1 MREVDSVR
9 KNQWKTW
16 SFLLYELRNCTEVVI
31 ENIKANTQKNW
42 KCQILRNKLALQITG
57 NPSWKQFCLPYNN
70 QFDINCVKRRQIG
83 NCAKMLSSS
92 DSFIRRDPGVSWEC
106 LIYSYL
112 FFPIPFLS
120 IMLWQPSVITI
131 RRKLEKW

>member
-31 ENIKANTQKNW
+31 QNIKANTQKNW

-120 IMLWQPSVITI
+120 IMLWEPSVITI
-131 RRKLEKW
+131 RRKL

>member
-120 IMLWQPSVITI
+120 IMLWEPSVITI
-131 RRKLEKW
+131 RRKL

>member
-31 ENIKANTQKNW
+31 QNIKANTQKNW

>member
-1 MREVDSVR
+1 MREVDGVR

-31 ENIKANTQKNW
+31 QNIKANTQKNW

-57 NPSWKQFCLPYNN
+57 NPSWKQFCLPNNN

-120 IMLWQPSVITI
+120 IMLWEPSVITI
-131 RRKLEKW
+131 RRKL

>member
-16 SFLLYELRNCTEVVI
+16 SFLLYALRNCIEVVI
-31 ENIKANTQKNW
+31 QNIKANTQKNW
-42 KCQILRNKLALQITG
+42 KCQILRNKLALQITD
-57 NPSWKQFCLPYNN
+57 NPENSFAYRII
-70 QFDINCVKRRQIG
+70 INLTSTVLRRQIG

-120 IMLWQPSVITI
+120 IMLWQPSVITV
-131 RRKLEKW
+131 RRKLGKW